1 MKEEAA
7 RRMVEGCILVGKL
20 GVEWYLNG
28 LKNWKDGR
36 LSLKKDENNV
46 YYRKIR
52 IMFTTG
58 NCYFSVWWI

>member
-1 MKEEAA
+1 M
-7 RRMVEGCILVGKL
+7 
-20 GVEWYLNG
+20 NG

-46 YYRKIR
+46 YCRKIR
-52 IMFTTG
+52 IMFTTE